1 LEYLLLLFLAV
12 FLCLAWQTVTQLIGA
27 IHSLAINLVS
37 TVEVQKDVIHQ
48 YSLPILPFLFL
59 AVIATLSQ
67 GKGLIQSRRGIILW
81 SWAGFL
87 LLSKFGYFAIR
98 YAKVL
103 DTWQASRSAIAQIQ
117 PQSRV
122 LTTAFLA
129 PHLTHR
135 PTVQLAI
142 AGTEAIDLD
151 QFDEVL
157 LNVRHPG
164 WASTSRLQQGLVDRL
179 QRDSRFKP
187 LVEQDGVYSFTRAGS

>member
-1 LEYLLLLFLAV
+1 V
-12 FLCLAWQTVTQLIGA
+12 
-27 IHSLAINLVS
+27 
-37 TVEVQKDVIHQ
+37 
-48 YSLPILPFLFL
+48 
-59 AVIATLSQ
+59 
-67 GKGLIQSRRGIILW
+67 QSRRGILLCSLI
-81 SWAGFL
+81 GFL
-87 LLSKFGYFAIR
+87 ALAKFGYFGDR
-98 YAKVL
+98 YLNSL

-142 AGTEAIDLD
+142 AGTEAIDFN

-164 WASTSRLQQGLVDRL
+164 WASTSSLQQGLVDRL
-179 QRDSRFKP
+179 QRDSQFKP
-187 LVEQDGVYSFTRAGS
+187 LVEQDGVYLFTRAGA